1 MEQITNALFQAAS
14 LIIVAVIGYVA
25 NRITAYFKKEGI
37 LTELKNKRAYAE
49 IAVAAAQQM
58 FKEADGP
65 EKFNRAKS
73 QLVDFLNKNKIT
85 FTEDEL
91 NVLIESAVKSM
102 KGGISEGLKEGNEN
116 V

>member
-14 LIIVAVIGYVA
+14 LIIVAIIGYVA
-25 NRITAYFKKEGI
+25 NRITAYFKKEGV
-37 LTELKNKRAYAE
+37 LTELENKRAYAE

-73 QLVDFLNKNKIT
+73 QLVDFLNKNKIN

-102 KGGISEGLKEGNEN
+102 KDGVSEGLKEEKEN